1 MNRPDPYAAFR
12 QEQAAQAPYR
22 LTPTHLAI
30 RDLWDKLRYTVSQ
43 ERECLRAY
51 RQADGRRIGYLAQ
64 LSEAQG
70 QALRAYLQARWDAD
84 QALAAKDGPP

>member
-1 MNRPDPYAAFR
+1 MADRYATDRVMPD
-12 QEQAAQAPYR
+12 APL

-30 RDLWDKLRYTVSQ
+30 AALWAALRYTVSQ

-51 RQADGRRIGYLAQ
+51 RHPDGRRIGYLAQ

-84 QALAAKDGPP
+84 QALAAREAQP